1 MAQYLVAT
9 AESLSPIPFYDRIMI
24 ARAALVTCFHS
35 SFTSIMSDLKTVE
48 KGYQLSLGVHVESID
63 DAVNPIYQAKAPV
76 LNDALQDVGM
86 GRYQWGLF
94 VVTGFGWLA

>member
-1 MAQYLVAT
+1 MRICTHTL
-9 AESLSPIPFYDRIMI
+9 LRPHYDRPHH
-24 ARAALVTCFHS
+24 ACYAVHF
-35 SFTSIMSDLKTVE
+35 SFTSIMSDPKPVE
-48 KGYQLSLGVHVESID
+48 KGSQVSFGVHVESID
-63 DAVNPIYQAKAPV
+63 DAVDPIYQAKARV